1 MMNTHHKFYLGDA
14 LEVLKGLPADSVN
27 CCVTSPP
34 YWGLRDYGME
44 GQVGGEDT
52 PEKYIARLVG
62 IFSEVRRV
70 LRPDGTLWLN
80 LGDCYASPGKEGKW
94 DEKRRQKDTGRR
106 LYHMQANRGRV
117 PGLKNKDLVG
127 IPWAVAF
134 ALRNAGWYL
143 RSDIIWY
150 KPNAMPE
157 SVADRPTKAH
167 EYLFLL
173 SKSERYY
180 YDYQAIQED
189 AVSGD
194 PNSPR
199 GSAAVIGIPHNG
211 RRKQDEAGNRRYTGF
226 NTRYQPREKRNKRS
240 VWIVPTKPFP
250 EAHFAVYP
258 LDLIKP
264 CILAGC
270 PPGGTVLDPFGGSGT
285 TSLAAKQLGRNSIY
299 IDLNPA
305 YLEMAVKRMQF
316 EVQELFATHTYEV
329 IGGKRLETIAT

>member
-1 MMNTHHKFYLGDA
+1 MHTHHKFYLGDA
-14 LEVLKGLPADSVN
+14 LEVLKGLPAESVN

-34 YWGLRDYGME
+34 YWGLRDYGIE

-52 PEKYIARLVG
+52 PEKYIARLVD

-70 LRPDGTLWLN
+70 LRPDGTLSLN

-94 DEKRRQKDTGRR
+94 DEKRRQKGTGRH
-106 LYHMQANRGRV
+106 LYYLQANRGRFA
-117 PGLKNKDLVG
+117 GLKQKDLVG

-134 ALRNAGWYL
+134 ALRDAGWYL

-157 SVADRPTKAH
+157 SVLDRPTRAH

-180 YDYQAIQED
+180 YDYKAIQED

-194 PNSPR
+194 RSNPR
-199 GSAAVIGIPHNG
+199 GSAGVIGTTNSG
-211 RRKQDEAGNRRYTGF
+211 LRKQDGVGNRRYTGF
-226 NTRYQPREKRNKRS
+226 NARHQPRERRNKRS

-329 IGGKRLETIAT
+329 IWGKRLETVAT